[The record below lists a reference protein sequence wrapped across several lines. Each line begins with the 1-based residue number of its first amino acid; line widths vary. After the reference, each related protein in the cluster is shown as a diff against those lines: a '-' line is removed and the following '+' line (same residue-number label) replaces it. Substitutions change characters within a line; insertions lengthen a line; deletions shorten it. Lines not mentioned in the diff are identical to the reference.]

1 MTWNDIN
8 ALVLRILHRWWIVAI
23 ITAIVVGA
31 AGWRLSSSPERY
43 RTTTFMVINA
53 SPDLGPSDYMR
64 VIGMVQSDI
73 VLATY
78 SDVFS
83 SPRVVGP
90 AMAESGVWPGVWA
103 DYDVTVVREPDSSV
117 LRMIVEGPDLA
128 LTSALTE
135 AVIAQGQKVLLEL
148 YPIYA
153 IDLLSNSPAEA
164 ELVSLPWM
172 RAAALAGVTGLGLG
186 VLVALWFDSLVAYRR
201 ASQVATTTRTSG
213 TMVELRPPSRQDAT
227 AQR

>member
-8 ALVLRILHRWWIVAI
+8 ALVLRILHRWWIVTI
-23 ITAIVVGA
+23 IVFIVVGA

-43 RTTTFMVINA
+43 RTTTFMLINA
-53 SPDLGPSDYMR
+53 SPDLGPADYMR
-64 VIGMVQSDI
+64 VVGMVQSDI

-90 AMAESGVWPGVWA
+90 AMADANVWPERWT

-117 LRMIVEGPDLA
+117 LRMIVEGPDPT
-128 LTSALTE
+128 LTTALTE
-135 AVIAQGQKVLLEL
+135 AIRARGDAVLGEL
-148 YPIYA
+148 YPIYG
-153 IDLLSNSPAEA
+153 IDLLSNGPPES
-164 ELVSLPWM
+164 ELISLPWM
-172 RAAALAGVTGLGLG
+172 RAVALAGVTGLGLG
-186 VLVALWFDSLVAYRR
+186 ILVALWFDSLVAYRR
-201 ASQVATTTRTSG
+201 ASLASATTRSSG
-213 TMVELRPPSRQDAT
+213 MMVELRSPSRQDVV